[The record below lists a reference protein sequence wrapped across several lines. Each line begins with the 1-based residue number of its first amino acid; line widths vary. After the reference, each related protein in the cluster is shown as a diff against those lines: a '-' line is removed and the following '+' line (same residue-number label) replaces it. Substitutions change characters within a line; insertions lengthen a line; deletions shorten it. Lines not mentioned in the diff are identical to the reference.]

1 MDLYHPNP
9 TTLGRLLTKRQNPC
23 TQIFKAQP
31 SNPNNVPMSTINLAR
46 NDISASHDEKS
57 AHFSVQNSTPNF
69 FAPNSSFQSPIQT
82 SPEIPSAQAQPT
94 ESGTVVDEDDD
105 DAAPDCYHR
114 VQKKL
119 KTATFVQTELRS
131 RRNSSFEEEKEES
144 DHSTSCETR
153 SDFNNACE
161 TGDTTP
167 FSPPMT
173 HQPVREP
180 SDLRL
185 DGSEGNLGSC
195 GLNCNFGP
203 QDSGSSAK
211 KAQEIAQTIGEN
223 LCNLLAGGSKKAR
236 CKLNHQWE
244 MDLNSISKKG
254 CSRCS
259 DLLEECREFA
269 RKNQGSCLN
278 EEYDETIRYRCIKG
292 HIWSL
297 NYKNARRRWCAQ
309 CAKEQRAYLK
319 KKCEEEKLER
329 EKQDEAYQNKLF
341 EEAKKKAMQD
351 NPSKQPSNNTN
362 TSSQNPRSMSL
373 LEYFQRIDYEIESLA
388 KKYTLEFMSRKE
400 FGGDMTYQQIL
411 QVYKISIMPEEV
423 LQTYM
428 FNLNIETLK
437 AEFRRMAKVIHPDKN
452 KHPQAGNAFQK
463 IYKVYEVALS
473 RLEGTQQKI

>member
-57 AHFSVQNSTPNF
+57 VHFSVQNSTPNF
-69 FAPNSSFQSPIQT
+69 FAPNSNFQSPIQT
-82 SPEIPSAQAQPT
+82 SPENPSNPAQSADST
-94 ESGTVVDEDDD
+94 SIVDEDDD
-105 DAAPDCYHR
+105 DAAPSCYEK
-114 VQKKL
+114 VEKKL
-119 KTATFVQTELRS
+119 KTATFVTTELRS

-153 SDFNNACE
+153 SDFFNACE

-173 HQPVREP
+173 HQPHNAP
-180 SDLRL
+180 SDLKL
-185 DGSEGNLGSC
+185 DSHEGNLRSC
-195 GLNCNFGP
+195 GLNCNFNS
-203 QDSGSSAK
+203 QDNAK

-223 LCNLLAGGSKKAR
+223 LCNLMAGGSKKVR
-236 CKLNHQWE
+236 CKLNHQWDI
-244 MDLNSISKKG
+244 DLSNISKKG
-254 CSRCS
+254 CPRCS

-309 CAKEQRAYLK
+309 CAKEQRAFMK

-341 EEAKKKAMQD
+341 EEARRKAMQD
-351 NPSKQPSNNTN
+351 NAPKQPSASAGQSAGNGNAN
-362 TSSQNPRSMSL
+362 KSMSL

-388 KKYTLEFMSRKE
+388 KKYTIKFMEQKE
-400 FGGDMTYQQIL
+400 FAGELNYQQIL

-428 FNLNIETLK
+428 SNLTIDTLK
-437 AEFRRMAKVIHPDKN
+437 AEFRRMAKIIHPDKN

>member
-1 MDLYHPNP
+1 MDLYQPNP
-9 TTLGRLLTKRQNPC
+9 TNLGRLLTKRQNPC
-23 TQIFKAQP
+23 TQNFKAQP

-57 AHFSVQNSTPNF
+57 VHFSVQNSTPDF
-69 FAPNSSFQSPIQT
+69 FAPNSNFQCPIQT
-82 SPEIPSAQAQPT
+82 SPENPANQAQT
-94 ESGTVVDEDDD
+94 DSTTTVDEDDD
-105 DAAPDCYHR
+105 DAPACCYEK
-114 VQKKL
+114 VEKKL
-119 KTATFVQTELRS
+119 KTATFVTTELRS

-153 SDFNNACE
+153 SDFFNACE

-173 HQPVREP
+173 HQPHNLP
-180 SDLRL
+180 SDLKL
-185 DGSEGNLGSC
+185 DGSEGSLRSC
-195 GLNCNFGP
+195 GLNCNLKP
-203 QDSGSSAK
+203 QD
-211 KAQEIAQTIGEN
+211 IAQTIGDN
-223 LCNLLAGGSKKAR
+223 LCHLISSGSKKMR
-236 CKLNHQWE
+236 CKLNHQWDI
-244 MDLNSISKKG
+244 DLSSISKKG

-269 RKNQGSCLN
+269 RKNHGSCLN
-278 EEYDETIRYRCIKG
+278 EEYDETIRYRCTKG
-292 HIWSL
+292 HVWSL

-309 CAKEQRAYLK
+309 CAKEQRAFLK

-329 EKQDEAYQNKLF
+329 EKQDEAYQKKLF
-341 EEAKKKAMQD
+341 EEARRKAMQD
-351 NPSKQPSNNTN
+351 NQPKQQFAGQSAGSGQPK
-362 TSSQNPRSMSL
+362 MSL

-388 KKYTLEFMSRKE
+388 KKYTAKFMEQKE
-400 FGGDMTYQQIL
+400 FGGDLTYQQIL

-428 FNLNIETLK
+428 FNLTIDTLK
-437 AEFRRMAKVIHPDKN
+437 AEFRRMAKTIHPDKN

-463 IYKVYEVALS
+463 VYKVYEVALS